1 MFRIVP
7 QKVVIFKIFISCS
20 FLQLLTD
27 SESGDKNYEQVHLHP
42 LDIDLLQR
50 SRHRPGAT
58 RPNRRRRS
66 QDARPPIAPIKIKLR
81 MAAATT
87 SSTQPQPL
95 KQSRG
100 SSLSAVL
107 AEIVREPRKKP
118 HEEADTTTTLSVW
131 TPSLK
136 PAVAHPVGDETT
148 NRRGLVETVA
158 SIREYYATEFCHQL
172 LKEIAAEAILEA
184 ETHRQEEV
192 DRDLKED
199 GSFGPSQSELGPESD
214 TAIAI
219 PACLS
224 SGLPDRAEKEPVHEK
239 LEGVATPCHP
249 GTADEVVMNN
259 TDEAKSSTGQSLDSA
274 LLGENQTLL
283 STGVADSSAEPPIVV
298 KIAKIHVH
306 PPEGST
312 SSNKAA
318 LVDSPSRALRS
329 SASSQESVATA
340 EKMTGQLKNEGSLKV
355 VISPS
360 KQTVLPPTKD
370 SKTVL
375 LKVKGRKLAL
385 EKGEVV
391 SKGRKKLH
399 SSIRKRKVPRGGRVV
414 KRRRVRQRG
423 KESVTEAVVPEKVS
437 YVTVLK
443 MSEIVSMRPAAA
455 AGGGGGRGKIIQ
467 KLNSSMDGGSAINCL
482 HETKSIAETT
492 TEEILECG
500 VALNAGKGE
509 TLLEKLPESESS
521 PTTEG
526 AKKQAQAEAP
536 KKQAQAEAPELQ
548 RPEVPRQQQQTPE
561 VPLQERPEVPK
572 QPQPQEVSQLDSGC
586 LPELEDEFI
595 QDLPVLSYPPVPLP
609 LSSSGLPPGTI
620 PVAVEAKSG
629 EISVGSSQENKK
641 KKKKKAKKSPSPP
654 PSKAQQLPVMRKSQ
668 AEIILA
674 KIPPTAPAAAAAPL
688 TSSRRGSSSSGSGQ
702 KNREHWVTSPP
713 PPADFVARKS
723 RPDETVTFCLPEGGF
738 LRAPPTPLYRRVDE
752 LFGQYFP
759 AEETTTLAEEKAFVE
774 TNCSSSALV
783 SDVLSDLVETVCRV
797 AQRSTGN
804 QRVIT
809 AAPHQE
815 WRSEES
821 RPEEGNNREVE
832 SPAEQQPDGE
842 SSNNSTQCGQEADS
856 GSKQENLPALGDFE
870 NKKIHESKGGNS
882 DSQKVAVAELPEE
895 QPAPASEETNGG
907 QVRRVRKSSSLS
919 ESNTEETA
927 AQARRNRMKHTGSL
941 MVAIFS
947 EIPLKLLRPHKDT
960 VQTLILKKAK
970 LLRLVKKVF
979 LDK

>member
-1 MFRIVP
+1 MCALCASLILKKNNPDNFHVGGQVEQESRLLFLKEFLFLKFV
-7 QKVVIFKIFISCS
+7 ISCS

-27 SESGDKNYEQVHLHP
+27 SESGDKTYEQIHLHP

-50 SRHRPGAT
+50 SRHSLGAT

-81 MAAATT
+81 MPAAST
-87 SSTQPQPL
+87 SSAQPQPL

-107 AEIVREPRKKP
+107 AEIVREPLK
-118 HEEADTTTTLSVW
+118 TTPTTLVSSSVW

-148 NRRGLVETVA
+148 TRRGLVETVA
-158 SIREYYATEFCHQL
+158 SIREYYATEFCQQL
-172 LKEIAAEAILEA
+172 VKEIAAEAILE
-184 ETHRQEEV
+184 V
-192 DRDLKED
+192 DRDLKEERKKD
-199 GSFGPSQSELGPESD
+199 LVGSFGPSESELGPEFLD
-214 TAIAI
+214 AAIAI

-224 SGLPDRAEKEPVHEK
+224 SGLSDRAEEEPLHEK
-239 LEGVATPCHP
+239 REGVETPCHP
-249 GTADEVVMNN
+249 GTADEEVMNN
-259 TDEAKSSTGQSLDSA
+259 TDDEAKSPTRQTLDSA
-274 LLGENQTLL
+274 ISEENQTLL
-283 STGVADSSAEPPIVV
+283 SKGVLDSSAEPPIVV

-306 PPEGST
+306 PPEGGT
-312 SSNKAA
+312 SSNNKAA
-318 LVDSPSRALRS
+318 LSESPSRALRS
-329 SASSQESVATA
+329 SASSQDSVATA
-340 EKMTGQLKNEGSLKV
+340 EMKHEGSLKV
-355 VISPS
+355 IISPS

-370 SKTVL
+370 SKTIL

-399 SSIRKRKVPRGGRVV
+399 SSIQKRKASRGRVM

-423 KESVTEAVVPEKVS
+423 KEKEPVTKEVVPEKVS

-455 AGGGGGRGKIIQ
+455 AGGGGRGKIIQ
-467 KLNSSMDGGSAINCL
+467 KLNSSMDSAAINRL
-482 HETKSIAETT
+482 PETKSIVETT
-492 TEEILECG
+492 TEETVECG
-500 VALNAGKGE
+500 LALNAGKGE
-509 TLLEKLPESESS
+509 TLLEKLPESEPS
-521 PTTEG
+521 PTPEG
-526 AKKQAQAEAP
+526 AKKQAQAEV
-536 KKQAQAEAPELQ
+536 PE
-548 RPEVPRQQQQTPE
+548 
-561 VPLQERPEVPK
+561 QERPEVPHQQQQTLEVPQQPGPEVPQ

-609 LSSSGLPPGTI
+609 LSSSGLPPGTTI

-629 EISVGSSQENKK
+629 EISVGPSQNKK

-654 PSKAQQLPVMRKSQ
+654 PSKAQKLPVMRKSQ

-674 KIPPTAPAAAAAPL
+674 KIPPTAPPTAAAPL
-688 TSSRRGSSSSGSGQ
+688 TSSRRGSTSSGSGQ

-713 PPADFVARKS
+713 PAAARSDFVARKS

-759 AEETTTLAEEKAFVE
+759 AEETTTGEEEKAFQE
-774 TNCSSSALV
+774 TVVRNSCSSSALV
-783 SDVLSDLVETVCRV
+783 GDVMSDLVETVCRV
-797 AQRSTGN
+797 AQSGTGN

-821 RPEEGNNREVE
+821 SRSEEGNNREVE
-832 SPAEQQPDGE
+832 SRAGQQPDGE
-842 SSNNSTQCGQEADS
+842 SNNSTQCGQEADS
-856 GSKQENLPALGDFE
+856 GSKQENLSALGDFE
-870 NKKIHESKGGNS
+870 HKKIHESKGGNS
-882 DSQKVAVAELPEE
+882 DSQKVPVAELPEE
-895 QPAPASEETNGG
+895 QPAPASGETNGG
-907 QVRRVRKSSSLS
+907 QLRRIRKSSSLS
-919 ESNTEETA
+919 ESNTDETA
-927 AQARRNRMKHTGSL
+927 AQARRNRMKHTG
-941 MVAIFS
+941 
-947 EIPLKLLRPHKDT
+947 
-960 VQTLILKKAK
+960 
-970 LLRLVKKVF
+970 
-979 LDK
+979 